1 MIMIYRERGR
11 FNRQKDME
19 TFGKRLL
26 DERNREYRAKNNN
39 RYRMFLM
46 IISDDQRIVIIIKEI
61 ITIVPISI
69 DVPHIIIIWV
79 VMRIWLKGNNFLFQI
94 VC

>member
-1 MIMIYRERGR
+1 MIYRERGR

-46 IISDDQRIVIIIKEI
+46 MINDD
-61 ITIVPISI
+61 
-69 DVPHIIIIWV
+69 
-79 VMRIWLKGNNFLFQI
+79 
-94 VC
+94 